1 MLYRYKPDE
10 GRNVRQ
16 TAFWMG
22 MLMVFYGSYSLSNYL
37 DRVASLREALMQDF
51 KEVPILGL
59 PLTGANLI
67 AIGVFA
73 LASWL
78 WVRFLAKEK
87 TAEHLIEVEG
97 EMKKVTWPSFREAS
111 NSSIVVVTTV
121 LLLMGFLALSD
132 YVLGGLFKVILW
144 DRLVS

>member
-1 MLYRYKPDE
+1 MLYRHKPEE

-22 MLMVFYGSYSLSNYL
+22 MGMIVYGCYALSTWL
-37 DRVASLREALMQDF
+37 DRVASLRGALLQDF
-51 KEVPILGL
+51 PQIPILGL
-59 PLTGANLI
+59 PLTGSNLI
-67 AIGVFA
+67 AIAVFLVA
-73 LASWL
+73 TWI
-78 WVRFLAKEK
+78 WVNYLAKVK

-121 LLLMGFLALSD
+121 LLLMAFLALSD
-132 YVLGGLFKVILW
+132 YVLRGLFEVILW
-144 DRLVS
+144 DRVVG